1 MATATAMVEA
11 GAATATAT
19 GTTTDRLASVA
30 DLSRLLDLQDR
41 DLTLDQLAH
50 RRQAL
55 PQRAELAAARSTVQR
70 LDAELTAL
78 HARLHELELAQKKL
92 EDEIAIVDTKA
103 ATESKKLN
111 SGTVTAPRE
120 IQALSDEV
128 DALGRRKRSL
138 EDDEIELMEQ
148 AEPLTADVERLGGER
163 TKTSADVDRL
173 TAEIATAEAEIDA
186 ETSAVRIE
194 REAAAADV
202 PADLMTRYEKLR
214 ATLGGVA
221 VARLQGDLCL
231 GCHVSLPAMEV
242 DVIRHSAPDAIVVHE
257 ECGRILVK

>member
-1 MATATAMVEA
+1 VGATA
-11 GAATATAT
+11 
-19 GTTTDRLASVA
+19 DRLAAVA

-41 DLTLDQLAH
+41 DLTIDQLTH

-55 PQRAELAAARSTVQR
+55 PQRAALTAAQATVQR
-70 LDAELTAL
+70 LDRELA
-78 HARLHELELAQKKL
+78 AVQSRLHELEVAQKKL

-103 ATESKKLN
+103 ASETKKLN
-111 SGTVTAPRE
+111 SGTITAPRE
-120 IQALSDEV
+120 IQALSDEI

-148 AEPLTADVERLGGER
+148 AEPLTADDE
-163 TKTSADVDRL
+163 RL
-173 TAEIATAEAEIDA
+173 TAERAAAVADGERLQGEIAAAEGEIDG
-186 ETSAVRIE
+186 ELGGVRVE
-194 REAAAADV
+194 REAAAGDI
-202 PADLMTRYEKLR
+202 PAELLTRYEKLR
-214 ATLGGVA
+214 AKLGGVA